1 MHVRPVFFA
10 SLLAVSIAC
19 WFAVPSQQQGPPAVA
34 IPAVIDPIVLD
45 PAQVTAIASEI
56 SQRSEQLKP
65 MLDQVHTADWVA
77 RDAPEAYVA
86 QWRSLKEQN
95 QAIEDDMTTIEQHP
109 EAMSDIMKALF
120 RVHRFDSDLEG
131 LLKAVRR
138 YQNPALADLI
148 ESVAAGDQSGLGKLQ
163 QYVLDLAS
171 EKERLL
177 DVEDKEAQRC
187 RSELANQPPARP
199 AARKTTGTPK

>member
-1 MHVRPVFFA
+1 MRLRPALFA

-19 WFAVPSQQQGPPAVA
+19 WFAVRGQQPAPVI
-34 IPAVIDPIVLD
+34 IPAVVDPVVLE
-45 PAQVTAIASEI
+45 PAEVTAIALDI

-65 MLDQVHTADWVA
+65 MLEQVHTADWVA
-77 RDAPEAYVA
+77 KGAPDAYVP
-86 QWRSLKEQN
+86 QWSSLTEQN
-95 QAIEDDMTTIEQHP
+95 LAIENDMTTVEQHP
-109 EAMSDIMKALF
+109 EAMSEIMKALF
-120 RVHRFDSDLEG
+120 RVHRFDSDLDR

-148 ESVAAGDQSGLGKLQ
+148 ESVAAGDQRGVQKLQ

-187 RSELANQPPARP
+187 RSELAKQPPAR
-199 AARKTTGTPK
+199 AGAVRKTTGNPK

>member
-1 MHVRPVFFA
+1 MRLRPVFFA

-19 WFAVPSQQQGPPAVA
+19 WFVVRGQQPAPIV
-34 IPAVIDPIVLD
+34 IPAVVDPVVLE
-45 PAQVTAIASEI
+45 PAEVTAIAQQI
-56 SQRSEQLKP
+56 SRRSDQLKP
-65 MLDQVHTADWVA
+65 MLDQVHAADWVA
-77 RDAPEAYVA
+77 KGAPEAYIA
-86 QWRSLKEQN
+86 QWSSLTEQN
-95 QAIEDDMTTIEQHP
+95 LAIETDMTTVEQRP
-109 EAMSDIMKALF
+109 AAMSEIMKALF
-120 RVHRFDSDLEG
+120 RVHRFDSDLDR

-148 ESVAAGDQSGLGKLQ
+148 ESVAPADQNGVVKLQ

-199 AARKTTGTPK
+199 AAARKTTGNPK